1 LQFGDALGFIEPI
14 DIVPESL
21 VLEREFS
28 DGVPARVKIFLES
41 GQAGELRFD
50 FGYLLVN
57 ETKTCSLPIRRSV
70 SVIDFLNVLKY
81 RRLHSEPA
89 FDAVQRRNLHQKDL
103 CAAEFGARSRQ
114 RGFLFALP
122 DQFVNLSAFG
132 VVFLDV

>member
-1 LQFGDALGFIEPI
+1 MQFGDALGFIEPI

-57 ETKTCSLPIRRSV
+57 EIQNLLVADKTFCFSHRFSQCFKV
-70 SVIDFLNVLKY
+70 SPTPL
-81 RRLHSEPA
+81 RA
-89 FDAVQRRNLHQKDL
+89 
-103 CAAEFGARSRQ
+103 
-114 RGFLFALP
+114 
-122 DQFVNLSAFG
+122 G
-132 VVFLDV
+132 V